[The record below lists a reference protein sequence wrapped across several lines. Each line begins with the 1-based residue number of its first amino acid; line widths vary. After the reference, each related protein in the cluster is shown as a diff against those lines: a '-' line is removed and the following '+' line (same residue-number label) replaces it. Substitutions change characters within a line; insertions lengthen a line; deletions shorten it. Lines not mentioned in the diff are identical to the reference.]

1 MGAVTRSVALAA
13 SAIEVWERAVTFAG
27 VNDEFAP
34 LLRMTRPRGAAT
46 LLAAEPGV
54 PLGRSWLL
62 LGGLVPID
70 WDDLCL
76 VEIEP
81 PRRFLERSSMATMTS
96 WQHERTVEPL
106 GDGCA
111 LTDALRF
118 ELRRPLRWTP
128 GADRLAARIVAAVF
142 AHRHRR
148 LVLAHGAAA
157 KAPPRTND
165 AVAGDDTV
173 AAPPD
178 VAVANDAAP
187 NAPSIR
193 P

>member
-1 MGAVTRSVALAA
+1 MGTVSRTVALAA
-13 SAIEVWERAVTFAG
+13 TAPAVWERAVTFAG
-27 VNDEFAP
+27 INDEFAP
-34 LLRMTRPRGAAT
+34 LLRMTRPRGVAT
-46 LLAAEPGV
+46 LLVAEPGV

-62 LGGLVPID
+62 LGGLVPIESD
-70 WDDLCL
+70 ALCIAE
-76 VEIEP
+76 VEP
-81 PRRFLERSSMATMTS
+81 PSRFLERSSMVTMTS

-106 GDGCA
+106 AAGCS

-118 ELRRPLRWTP
+118 ELRRPLRWIP
-128 GADRLAARIVAAVF
+128 GADRLATRIVAAVF

-157 KAPPRTND
+157 EGAPRTND

-178 VAVANDAAP
+178 VAAHNDAAP
-187 NAPSIR
+187 NAPFIR

>member
-46 LLAAEPGV
+46 LLAAEPG
-54 PLGRSWLL
+54 
-62 LGGLVPID
+62 
-70 WDDLCL
+70 
-76 VEIEP
+76 
-81 PRRFLERSSMATMTS
+81 
-96 WQHERTVEPL
+96 
-106 GDGCA
+106 
-111 LTDALRF
+111 
-118 ELRRPLRWTP
+118 
-128 GADRLAARIVAAVF
+128 
-142 AHRHRR
+142 
-148 LVLAHGAAA
+148 AAA

-178 VAVANDAAP
+178 VAAASDAAP